1 MSSIYAQ
8 NNYVM
13 TSRTSR
19 VCVNFFPFILY
30 MLIIYSN
37 SNALASHLISPS
49 SKWTKGNPCRNT
61 ITMKISY
68 ELNPPKIMIG
78 DGSGDY
84 FDAMRLNQEMQILL
98 NRSSELANLVN
109 GIHLTDSVLGIPRV
123 SSITAASYIIKNAGI
138 RLKLS
143 CSVRTR
149 DRNFT
154 SFCQFVTD
162 AILVGVESLLILR
175 GDKPAA
181 EEVVATTT
189 TTKAIEADDDDDYK
203 KEVKE
208 EGEREAGTRRSAD
221 WQTSSGLKPTSILS
235 FLNEK
240 KYNNSIHLN
249 LSVPSNIFY
258 YHNRSLLE
266 KKIEARP
273 YAWVTQLISSLSDL
287 GKIVDIAKSFKIK
300 VIACIMV
307 PSDKN
312 RRSADIIGLDWKEY
326 EKNPADFI
334 KAASTLADEVLISS
348 PNSFRTGIELL
359 RSL

>member
-1 MSSIYAQ
+1 M
-8 NNYVM
+8 
-13 TSRTSR
+13 
-19 VCVNFFPFILY
+19 
-30 MLIIYSN
+30 
-37 SNALASHLISPS
+37 
-49 SKWTKGNPCRNT
+49 
-61 ITMKISY
+61 TMKISY

-78 DGSGDY
+78 GDY

-98 NRSSELANLVN
+98 NRSSELVDLVN

-123 SSITAASYIIKNAGI
+123 SSITAASYIMKNAGI

-154 SFCQFVTD
+154 SFCQSVTD
-162 AILVGVESLLILR
+162 AILIGVESLLILK

-181 EEVVATTT
+181 EVAI
-189 TTKAIEADDDDDYK
+189 AAAADEAADAVAVDDYEG
-203 KEVKE
+203 KEE
-208 EGEREAGTRRSAD
+208 EGEEGRGEGEERRRIIVRRSR
-221 WQTSSGLKPTSILS
+221 QVQKSSGLKPTSILS
-235 FLNEK
+235 FLNDK

-249 LSVPSNIFY
+249 LSVPSKISY

-273 YAWVTQLISSLSDL
+273 YSWVTQLISSLSDL
-287 GKIVDIAKSFKIK
+287 GEIVDVAKSSKIK
-300 VIACIMV
+300 VVACIMV

-326 EKNPADFI
+326 ERNPVDFI
-334 KAASTLADEVLISS
+334 KAAGNLADEVLISS
-348 PNSFRTGIELL
+348 PNSFRAGIELL
-359 RSL
+359 RSLGR

>member
-1 MSSIYAQ
+1 
-8 NNYVM
+8 
-13 TSRTSR
+13 
-19 VCVNFFPFILY
+19 
-30 MLIIYSN
+30 
-37 SNALASHLISPS
+37 
-49 SKWTKGNPCRNT
+49 
-61 ITMKISY
+61 MKISY
-68 ELNPPKIMIG
+68 ELNPPKIMMG
-78 DGSGDY
+78 GGGGSDY

-123 SSITAASYIIKNAGI
+123 SSITAASYIIKNAAGI

-189 TTKAIEADDDDDYK
+189 KAIAANNNDDK

-208 EGEREAGTRRSAD
+208 RGEREAGRRRNAD

-287 GKIVDIAKSFKIK
+287 GEIVDIAKSFKIK
-300 VIACIMV
+300 VVACIMV

-326 EKNPADFI
+326 EKNPVDFI

>member
-1 MSSIYAQ
+1 
-8 NNYVM
+8 
-13 TSRTSR
+13 
-19 VCVNFFPFILY
+19 
-30 MLIIYSN
+30 
-37 SNALASHLISPS
+37 
-49 SKWTKGNPCRNT
+49 
-61 ITMKISY
+61 MKISY

-78 DGSGDY
+78 GDY
-84 FDAMRLNQEMQILL
+84 FDAMRLNQELQILL
-98 NRSSELANLVN
+98 NRSSELVDLVN

-123 SSITAASYIIKNAGI
+123 SSVTAASYIMKNAGI

-162 AILVGVESLLILR
+162 AILVGVESLLILK

-181 EEVVATTT
+181 AAATDEAATDADAAVDDDEEGKKGEEGGGRKREEEEEV
-189 TTKAIEADDDDDYK
+189 
-203 KEVKE
+203 
-208 EGEREAGTRRSAD
+208 GRRRIKRNR
-221 WQTSSGLKPTSILS
+221 QVQKSSGLKPTSILS
-235 FLNEK
+235 FLNDK

-249 LSVPSNIFY
+249 LSVPSKISSY

-273 YAWVTQLISSLSDL
+273 YSWVTQLISSLSDL
-287 GKIVDIAKSFKIK
+287 GEIVDVAKSVKIK
-300 VIACIMV
+300 VVACIMV

-326 EKNPADFI
+326 EKNPVDFI

-348 PNSFRTGIELL
+348 PNSFRAGIELL
-359 RSL
+359 RSLGR

>member
-1 MSSIYAQ
+1 
-8 NNYVM
+8 
-13 TSRTSR
+13 
-19 VCVNFFPFILY
+19 
-30 MLIIYSN
+30 
-37 SNALASHLISPS
+37 
-49 SKWTKGNPCRNT
+49 
-61 ITMKISY
+61 MKISY

-78 DGSGDY
+78 GDY
-84 FDAMRLNQEMQILL
+84 FDAMRLNQELQILL
-98 NRSSELANLVN
+98 NRSSELVNLVN

-123 SSITAASYIIKNAGI
+123 SSITAASYLMKNAADI
-138 RLKLS
+138 KRLKLS

-162 AILVGVESLLILR
+162 AILVGVESLLILK

-181 EEVVATTT
+181 AAVDVEVAAADLAEE
-189 TTKAIEADDDDDYK
+189 DDDHSK
-203 KEVKE
+203 KEEEKEGRGERERE
-208 EGEREAGTRRSAD
+208 EGEEEAIGRRRRTG
-221 WQTSSGLKPTSILS
+221 QVQKSSGLKPTSILS
-235 FLNEK
+235 FLNDK

-249 LSVPSNIFY
+249 LSVPSKISY

-273 YAWVTQLISSLSDL
+273 YSWVTQLISSLSDL
-287 GKIVDIAKSFKIK
+287 GEIVDIAKSFKIK
-300 VIACIMV
+300 VVACIMV

-326 EKNPADFI
+326 EKNPVDFI

-359 RSL
+359 RRLGRPLQ

>member
-1 MSSIYAQ
+1 
-8 NNYVM
+8 
-13 TSRTSR
+13 
-19 VCVNFFPFILY
+19 
-30 MLIIYSN
+30 
-37 SNALASHLISPS
+37 
-49 SKWTKGNPCRNT
+49 
-61 ITMKISY
+61 MKISY

-78 DGSGDY
+78 DSDY
-84 FDAMRLNQEMQILL
+84 FDAMRLNQELQILL
-98 NRSSELANLVN
+98 NRSSELVNLVN

-123 SSITAASYIIKNAGI
+123 SSITAASYLMKNAADI
-138 RLKLS
+138 KRLKLS

-162 AILVGVESLLILR
+162 AILVGVESLLILK

-181 EEVVATTT
+181 AAVDVEVA
-189 TTKAIEADDDDDYK
+189 ADDVAVAASKDVTTEEEDDDHGK
-203 KEVKE
+203 KEGRGQE
-208 EGEREAGTRRSAD
+208 EREGEEEAIGRRRRRRTG
-221 WQTSSGLKPTSILS
+221 QVQKSSGLKPTSILS
-235 FLNEK
+235 FLNDK

-249 LSVPSNIFY
+249 LSVPSKISS

-273 YAWVTQLISSLSDL
+273 YSWVTQLISSLSDL
-287 GKIVDIAKSFKIK
+287 GEIVDIAKSFKIK
-300 VIACIMV
+300 VVACIMV

-326 EKNPADFI
+326 EKNPVDFI

-348 PNSFRTGIELL
+348 PNSFRTGIDLL
-359 RSL
+359 RSLGR

>member
-1 MSSIYAQ
+1 
-8 NNYVM
+8 
-13 TSRTSR
+13 
-19 VCVNFFPFILY
+19 
-30 MLIIYSN
+30 
-37 SNALASHLISPS
+37 
-49 SKWTKGNPCRNT
+49 
-61 ITMKISY
+61 MKISY

-78 DGSGDY
+78 GDY
-84 FDAMRLNQEMQILL
+84 FDAMRLNQELQILL
-98 NRSSELANLVN
+98 NRSSELVNLVN

-123 SSITAASYIIKNAGI
+123 SSITAASYLMKNAADI
-138 RLKLS
+138 RRLKLS

-162 AILVGVESLLILR
+162 AILVGVESLLILK

-181 EEVVATTT
+181 AVDVDVAAVDVAEE
-189 TTKAIEADDDDDYK
+189 DDDHSK
-203 KEVKE
+203 KEEEKEGRGERERE
-208 EGEREAGTRRSAD
+208 EGEEEAIGRRRRTG
-221 WQTSSGLKPTSILS
+221 QVQKSSGLKPTSILS
-235 FLNEK
+235 FLNDK

-249 LSVPSNIFY
+249 LSVPSKISY

-273 YAWVTQLISSLSDL
+273 YSWVTQLISSLSDL
-287 GKIVDIAKSFKIK
+287 GEIVDIAKSFKIK
-300 VIACIMV
+300 VVACIMV

-326 EKNPADFI
+326 EKNPVDFI

-359 RSL
+359 RRLGRPLQ

>member
-1 MSSIYAQ
+1 
-8 NNYVM
+8 
-13 TSRTSR
+13 
-19 VCVNFFPFILY
+19 
-30 MLIIYSN
+30 
-37 SNALASHLISPS
+37 
-49 SKWTKGNPCRNT
+49 
-61 ITMKISY
+61 MKISY

-78 DGSGDY
+78 GDY
-84 FDAMRLNQEMQILL
+84 FDAMRLNQELQTLL
-98 NRSSELANLVN
+98 NRSSELVNLVN

-123 SSITAASYIIKNAGI
+123 SSITAASYIMKNAADI
-138 RLKLS
+138 KRLKLS

-162 AILVGVESLLILR
+162 AILVGVESLLILK

-181 EEVVATTT
+181 DDVAVAASKDAAEE
-189 TTKAIEADDDDDYK
+189 EDDDHGK
-203 KEVKE
+203 KEGRGRE
-208 EGEREAGTRRSAD
+208 EQEGEEEAIGRRRRRTG
-221 WQTSSGLKPTSILS
+221 QVQKSSGLKPTSILS
-235 FLNEK
+235 FLNDK

-249 LSVPSNIFY
+249 LSVPSKISS

-273 YAWVTQLISSLSDL
+273 YSWVTQLISSLSDL
-287 GKIVDIAKSFKIK
+287 GEIVDIAKSFKIK
-300 VIACIMV
+300 VVACIMV

-326 EKNPADFI
+326 EKIPVDFI
-334 KAASTLADEVLISS
+334 KTASTLADEVLISS

-359 RSL
+359 RSLGR

>member
-1 MSSIYAQ
+1 
-8 NNYVM
+8 
-13 TSRTSR
+13 
-19 VCVNFFPFILY
+19 
-30 MLIIYSN
+30 
-37 SNALASHLISPS
+37 
-49 SKWTKGNPCRNT
+49 
-61 ITMKISY
+61 MKISY

-78 DGSGDY
+78 DSDY
-84 FDAMRLNQEMQILL
+84 FDAMRLNQELQILL
-98 NRSSELANLVN
+98 NRSSELVNLVN

-123 SSITAASYIIKNAGI
+123 SSITAASYLMKNAADI
-138 RLKLS
+138 KRLKLS

-162 AILVGVESLLILR
+162 AILVGVESLLILK

-181 EEVVATTT
+181 DDVDVEVAAADLASKDVTAEEEEEEDHS
-189 TTKAIEADDDDDYK
+189 KKEGRGREEQEGEEEAIE
-203 KEVKE
+203 
-208 EGEREAGTRRSAD
+208 RRRRTTG
-221 WQTSSGLKPTSILS
+221 QMRKSSGLKPTSILS
-235 FLNEK
+235 FLNDK

-249 LSVPSNIFY
+249 LSVPSKISS

-273 YAWVTQLISSLSDL
+273 YSWVTQLISSLSDL
-287 GKIVDIAKSFKIK
+287 GEIVDIAKSFKIK
-300 VIACIMV
+300 VVACIMV

-326 EKNPADFI
+326 EKNPVDFI
-334 KAASTLADEVLISS
+334 KTAGTLADEVLISS

-359 RSL
+359 RSLGR

>member
-1 MSSIYAQ
+1 
-8 NNYVM
+8 
-13 TSRTSR
+13 
-19 VCVNFFPFILY
+19 
-30 MLIIYSN
+30 
-37 SNALASHLISPS
+37 
-49 SKWTKGNPCRNT
+49 
-61 ITMKISY
+61 MKISY

-78 DGSGDY
+78 DY
-84 FDAMRLNQEMQILL
+84 FDAMRLNQELQILL
-98 NRSSELANLVN
+98 NRSSELVDLVN

-123 SSITAASYIIKNAGI
+123 SSITAASYIMKNADI

-162 AILVGVESLLILR
+162 AILVGVESLLILK

-181 EEVVATTT
+181 EVAV
-189 TTKAIEADDDDDYK
+189 ADAAADAHAVDDDDNGR
-203 KEVKE
+203 KE
-208 EGEREAGTRRSAD
+208 EGVRGGEQEVGRKIIRSR
-221 WQTSSGLKPTSILS
+221 QVQKSSGLKPTSILS
-235 FLNEK
+235 FLNDK

-249 LSVPSNIFY
+249 LSVPSKISY

-273 YAWVTQLISSLSDL
+273 YSWVTQLISSLSDL
-287 GKIVDIAKSFKIK
+287 GEIVDVAKSFKIK
-300 VIACIMV
+300 VVACIMV

-326 EKNPADFI
+326 EKNPVDFI
-334 KAASTLADEVLISS
+334 KAAGTIADEVLISS
-348 PNSFRTGIELL
+348 PNSFKAGIELL
-359 RSL
+359 RSLRR

>member
-1 MSSIYAQ
+1 
-8 NNYVM
+8 
-13 TSRTSR
+13 
-19 VCVNFFPFILY
+19 
-30 MLIIYSN
+30 
-37 SNALASHLISPS
+37 
-49 SKWTKGNPCRNT
+49 
-61 ITMKISY
+61 
-68 ELNPPKIMIG
+68 MIG
-78 DGSGDY
+78 DSDY
-84 FDAMRLNQEMQILL
+84 FDAMRLNQELQILL
-98 NRSSELANLVN
+98 NRSSELVNLVN

-123 SSITAASYIIKNAGI
+123 SSITAASYIMKNAADI
-138 RLKLS
+138 KRLKLS

-162 AILVGVESLLILR
+162 AILVGVESLLILK

-181 EEVVATTT
+181 AAVDVDVAS
-189 TTKAIEADDDDDYK
+189 KDVASKDVAEDDDDDHSK
-203 KEVKE
+203 KEGR
-208 EGEREAGTRRSAD
+208 GEREEEAIGRRRRRTG
-221 WQTSSGLKPTSILS
+221 QVQKSSGLKPTSILS
-235 FLNEK
+235 FLNDK

-249 LSVPSNIFY
+249 LSVPSKISS

-273 YAWVTQLISSLSDL
+273 YSWVTQLISSLSDL
-287 GKIVDIAKSFKIK
+287 GEIVDIAKSFKIK
-300 VIACIMV
+300 VVACIMV

-326 EKNPADFI
+326 EKNPVDFI

-359 RSL
+359 RSLGRPLQ

>member
-1 MSSIYAQ
+1 
-8 NNYVM
+8 
-13 TSRTSR
+13 
-19 VCVNFFPFILY
+19 
-30 MLIIYSN
+30 
-37 SNALASHLISPS
+37 
-49 SKWTKGNPCRNT
+49 
-61 ITMKISY
+61 MKISY

-181 EEVVATTT
+181 
-189 TTKAIEADDDDDYK
+189 DDDDDYK
-203 KEVKE
+203 KGGKE
-208 EGEREAGTRRSAD
+208 QQEEEEESRRKRR
-221 WQTSSGLKPTSILS
+221 TEELHKSSGLKPTSILS

-249 LSVPSNIFY
+249 LSVPSNILY

>member
-1 MSSIYAQ
+1 
-8 NNYVM
+8 
-13 TSRTSR
+13 
-19 VCVNFFPFILY
+19 
-30 MLIIYSN
+30 
-37 SNALASHLISPS
+37 
-49 SKWTKGNPCRNT
+49 
-61 ITMKISY
+61 MKISY

-78 DGSGDY
+78 DSDY
-84 FDAMRLNQEMQILL
+84 FDAMRLNQELQILL
-98 NRSSELANLVN
+98 NRSSELVNLVN

-123 SSITAASYIIKNAGI
+123 SSITAASYLMKNAADI
-138 RLKLS
+138 KRLKLS

-162 AILVGVESLLILR
+162 AILVGVESLLILK

-181 EEVVATTT
+181 VVDVEVA
-189 TTKAIEADDDDDYK
+189 ADDVAVAASKDVAEEEEDDDHSK
-203 KEVKE
+203 KEGRGRE
-208 EGEREAGTRRSAD
+208 EQEGEEEAIGRRRRTTG
-221 WQTSSGLKPTSILS
+221 QVQKSSGLKPTSILS
-235 FLNEK
+235 FLNDK

-249 LSVPSNIFY
+249 LSVPSKISS

-273 YAWVTQLISSLSDL
+273 YSWVTQLISSLSDL
-287 GKIVDIAKSFKIK
+287 GEIVDIAKSFKIK
-300 VIACIMV
+300 VVACIMV

-326 EKNPADFI
+326 EKNPVDFI
-334 KAASTLADEVLISS
+334 KAAGTLADEVLISS

-359 RSL
+359 RSLGR

>member
-1 MSSIYAQ
+1 
-8 NNYVM
+8 
-13 TSRTSR
+13 
-19 VCVNFFPFILY
+19 
-30 MLIIYSN
+30 
-37 SNALASHLISPS
+37 
-49 SKWTKGNPCRNT
+49 
-61 ITMKISY
+61 MKISY

-78 DGSGDY
+78 GDY
-84 FDAMRLNQEMQILL
+84 FDAMRLNQELQILL
-98 NRSSELANLVN
+98 NRSSELVNLVN

-123 SSITAASYIIKNAGI
+123 SSITAASYLMKNAADI
-138 RLKLS
+138 RRLKLS

-162 AILVGVESLLILR
+162 AILVGVESLLILK

-181 EEVVATTT
+181 AAVDVEVAAADLASKDVTA
-189 TTKAIEADDDDDYK
+189 EDDDDHGK
-203 KEVKE
+203 KEEEKE
-208 EGEREAGTRRSAD
+208 GREREREGGEEEAIGRRRRTG
-221 WQTSSGLKPTSILS
+221 QMQKSSGLKPTSILS
-235 FLNEK
+235 FLNDK

-249 LSVPSNIFY
+249 LSVPSKISY

-273 YAWVTQLISSLSDL
+273 YSWVTQLISSLSDL
-287 GKIVDIAKSFKIK
+287 GEIVDIAKSFKIK
-300 VIACIMV
+300 VVACIMV

-326 EKNPADFI
+326 EKNPVDFI

-359 RSL
+359 RRLGRPLQ

>member
-1 MSSIYAQ
+1 
-8 NNYVM
+8 
-13 TSRTSR
+13 
-19 VCVNFFPFILY
+19 
-30 MLIIYSN
+30 
-37 SNALASHLISPS
+37 
-49 SKWTKGNPCRNT
+49 
-61 ITMKISY
+61 MKISY

-78 DGSGDY
+78 GSDY
-84 FDAMRLNQEMQILL
+84 FDAMRLNQELQILL
-98 NRSSELANLVN
+98 NRSSELVNLVN

-123 SSITAASYIIKNAGI
+123 SSITAASYIMKNAADI
-138 RLKLS
+138 KRLKLS

-162 AILVGVESLLILR
+162 AILVGVESLLILK

-181 EEVVATTT
+181 AVDVEVAAADLASKDVAEEEEDDDHS
-189 TTKAIEADDDDDYK
+189 KKEGRGREEREGEEEAIE
-203 KEVKE
+203 
-208 EGEREAGTRRSAD
+208 RRRRTTG
-221 WQTSSGLKPTSILS
+221 QVQKSSGLKPTSILS
-235 FLNEK
+235 FLNDK

-249 LSVPSNIFY
+249 LSVPSKISS

-273 YAWVTQLISSLSDL
+273 YSWVTQLISSLSDL
-287 GKIVDIAKSFKIK
+287 GEIVDIAKSFKIK
-300 VIACIMV
+300 VVACIMV

-326 EKNPADFI
+326 EKNPVDFI

-359 RSL
+359 RRL

>member
-1 MSSIYAQ
+1 
-8 NNYVM
+8 
-13 TSRTSR
+13 
-19 VCVNFFPFILY
+19 
-30 MLIIYSN
+30 
-37 SNALASHLISPS
+37 
-49 SKWTKGNPCRNT
+49 
-61 ITMKISY
+61 MKISY

-78 DGSGDY
+78 GDY
-84 FDAMRLNQEMQILL
+84 FDAMRLNQELQILL
-98 NRSSELANLVN
+98 NRSSELVDLVN

-123 SSITAASYIIKNAGI
+123 SSITAASYIMKNAGI

-162 AILVGVESLLILR
+162 AILVGVESLLILK

-181 EEVVATTT
+181 AAAAIDEAAADADAAVEDDEE
-189 TTKAIEADDDDDYK
+189 EGK
-203 KEVKE
+203 KGE
-208 EGEREAGTRRSAD
+208 EEGRGEREEEEEVGRRRIKRD
-221 WQTSSGLKPTSILS
+221 KQVQKSSGLKPTSILS
-235 FLNEK
+235 FLNDK

-249 LSVPSNIFY
+249 LSVPSKISS

-273 YAWVTQLISSLSDL
+273 YSWVTQLISSLSDL
-287 GKIVDIAKSFKIK
+287 GEIVDIAKSFKIK
-300 VIACIMV
+300 VVACIMV

-326 EKNPADFI
+326 EKNPVDFV

-348 PNSFRTGIELL
+348 PNSFRAGIELL
-359 RSL
+359 RSLGR